1 MPIITVEV
9 PEELYEKMRRFDVDW
24 SSVVRKAIEDY
35 IEGLEKGG
43 AAVPA
48 EKLLEEL
55 VKRGVS
61 PLDLEPL
68 SPEVEDRM
76 YSELREKEWERV
88 RSTIQ
93 VQSSI

>member
-1 MPIITVEV
+1 VPIVTVEV

-35 IEGLEKGG
+35 IEELEKGG

-48 EKLLEEL
+48 EELLEEL

-93 VQSSI
+93 AQSSI